1 MEQIYTLI
9 IGLIFIIL
17 SVYFWLKS
25 QTEGWQ
31 VIPAKIIYLY
41 TNDKLSECSI
51 DVEYMS
57 DGKTYKKTIET
68 NVSNCGANRV
78 GETIYLYTNARN
90 EISVYVVS
98 WEWLSFLVGGCGIL
112 LCAQLLYA
120 VPLFI
125 TLCFV

>member
-9 IGLIFIIL
+9 IGLIFITL

-25 QTEGWQ
+25 RTEGWR

-41 TNDKLSECSI
+41 TNDKLFKCSI
-51 DVEYMS
+51 DVEYML
-57 DGKTYKKTIET
+57 DEKMYMKTIET
-68 NVSNCGANRV
+68 NGSNCGTNQV
-78 GETIYLYTNARN
+78 GDTIYLYTNARN

-112 LCAQLLYA
+112 LCAQLLNA